1 MSESAFIEKL
11 IEVRRV
17 TKVVKGGKQM
27 SFAALIVLGDGNG
40 RVALGYGKAR
50 EVPNAIQKAIEKAKK
65 SLITVPL
72 RDGTLYHPM
81 RVQFGATN
89 VVMLP
94 ASEGTGVIAGGA
106 MRAVFEACGVRNVLT
121 KVVGSRNAK
130 NVIRATIK
138 GLATMSTPELAAS
151 KRGKTVE
158 ELFH

>member
-65 SLITVPL
+65 SLVTVPL
-72 RDGTLYHPM
+72 RDGTLYHPT
-81 RVQFGATN
+81 RTEFGATRI
-89 VVMLP
+89 VMLP

-106 MRAVFEACGVRNVLT
+106 MRAVFEACGVRNVLA

-138 GLATMSTPELAAS
+138 GLAAMSTPESVAS

>member
-50 EVPNAIQKAIEKAKK
+50 EVPSAIQKAIEKAKK
-65 SLITVPL
+65 TLVTVPL
-72 RDGTLYHPM
+72 RDGTLYHPV
-81 RVQFGATN
+81 RTEFSASR

-106 MRAVFEACGVRNVLT
+106 MRAVFEACGVRNVLA

-138 GLATMSTPELAAS
+138 GLAAMSTPESVAS

>member
-1 MSESAFIEKL
+1 MSESAFVEKL

-65 SLITVPL
+65 SLITVPI

-121 KVVGSRNAK
+121 KVIGSRNAK

-138 GLATMSTPELAAS
+138 GLASMSTPDFVAS

-158 ELFH
+158 QLFH